1 MFDHVK
7 PVIALTGATGFLGSH
22 LMNTLLLKGYNI
34 IALGRPAKGES
45 LNQRIS
51 KLLKWF
57 GNGNYT
63 GKLEILEIDYLKP
76 MLGLS
81 SEKYSLLCSKTDQI
95 IHCASDTSFSER
107 KREQVFEF
115 NVHIL
120 KGLLEFASHSHAQF
134 FHYISTAYVAGI
146 NGPICKEKLST
157 ATEFTNVY
165 EESKSKAEQIINDYC
180 QKYSIPLTLIRPTIV
195 YGDSQTGRSLR
206 FNALYYPIRSV
217 LNIRDIY
224 LNDIKN
230 HGGKRSH
237 HQGIHLKNGGYL
249 FLPIRIYL
257 PKKGGIN
264 LIPVDYF
271 VTAAEKIIENPIPGG
286 IYHLTN
292 HKSPMLEDI
301 VAYNEEFMKV
311 KGIEVLYGKPK
322 ESHPRNPAEELF
334 DRFIAPYQPYLSDE
348 RIFESTNKD
357 LATGNLYP
365 PEFTSQ
371 IFMRCMEYA
380 IEVDWGERIFSV
392 VHEKTNDINT
402 CF

>member
-1 MFDHVK
+1 VFDHVK

-22 LMNTLLLKGYNI
+22 LMNALLLKGYDI
-34 IALGRPAKGES
+34 IALGRPTKGES
-45 LNQRIS
+45 LDHRIS

-76 MLGLS
+76 MLGLP

-107 KREQVFEF
+107 RREQVFEF
-115 NVHIL
+115 NVQIL
-120 KGLLEFASHSHAQF
+120 SGLLEFASCSHSRF

-146 NGPICKEKLST
+146 NGPICKEKLSA

-180 QKYSIPLTLIRPTIV
+180 QKNSIPLTLIRPTIV

-206 FNALYYPIRSV
+206 FNALYHPIRSV

-224 LNDIKN
+224 LNDLLN

-237 HQGIHLKNGGYL
+237 SQGIHLDHKGYL
-249 FLPIRIYL
+249 HLPIRIYL
-257 PKKGGIN
+257 PKRGGIN

-271 VTAAEKIIENPIPGG
+271 VSAAQKIIANPSPGG

-292 HKSPMLEDI
+292 HNSPTLEDI
-301 VAYNEEFMKV
+301 VAYNENFMKV
-311 KGIEVLYGKPK
+311 KGIEVLYGKP
-322 ESHPRNPAEELF
+322 EEFHPRNPAEELF

-348 RIFESTNKD
+348 RIFESTNTD

-365 PEFTSQ
+365 SEFTSR
-371 IFMRCMEYA
+371 IFRICMEYA
-380 IEVDWGERIFSV
+380 LKVDWGESIFTQ
-392 VHEKTNDINT
+392 EEENQPICQNI
-402 CF
+402 